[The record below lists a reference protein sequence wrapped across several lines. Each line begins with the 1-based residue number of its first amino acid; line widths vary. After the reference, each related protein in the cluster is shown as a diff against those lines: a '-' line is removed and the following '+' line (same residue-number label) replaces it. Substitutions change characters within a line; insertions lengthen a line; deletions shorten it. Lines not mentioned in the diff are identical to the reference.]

1 MNIEKLAKE
10 INASV
15 SDTSTLIINFIFYIT
30 EQNILTNFKKLSKNE
45 KSIIIQEYVAK
56 HINQLEEFES
66 LYMSGQLEEFESL
79 FIK

>member
-15 SDTSTLIINFIFYIT
+15 SDTSTLIINFIFYIN

-56 HINQLEEFES
+56 CINQLEEFES